1 MTEST
6 SGSMGTRH
14 NLEQSAVVKGITIIG
29 VDPANPH
36 IEISCHVDR
45 LDDNGNVYLT
55 VLDGKT
61 YNGKRD
67 FNIPLTTLVNEQET
81 WRLLKKA
88 A

>member
-1 MTEST
+1 MTEPTTST
-6 SGSMGTRH
+6 GTRH
-14 NLEQSAVVKGITIIG
+14 NFEPSSVVEGAILTG

-36 IEISCHVDR
+36 SEIRCHVDR

-61 YNGKRD
+61 YNAKRD
-67 FNIPLTTLVNEQET
+67 FNIPMSTLTNQQES